1 MLALLSFRPFRRISY
16 ECFLRSHQ
24 ALALVGVY
32 GIFKHI
38 PDKAILPRLYIYI
51 ALGVLGCTSCS
62 SLAVL
67 LFRNGLFSGNGCP
80 RAKITSHKNRTET
93 EKDDST
99 PKLTPIK
106 VSLYLPRPVTVIAGQ
121 YINLWLPS
129 VSMWSWAQTHP
140 FTVTSWSRGKQNI
153 LELVVEPRQGLTKS
167 LAHRAHLMG
176 LGGLQ
181 CMALYSGPHGITE
194 SVDNYESVLCVA
206 SGPGIAAVIPYVKKL
221 IHSYNTC
228 TSHVRRVHLVWQVES
243 LHEFW
248 LYWQKIPRTNGIGVA
263 ISMQELLNDMLTDD
277 VLDDG
282 YVRLSHPLLIA
293 KNWI

>member
-1 MLALLSFRPFRRISY
+1 M
-16 ECFLRSHQ
+16 
-24 ALALVGVY
+24 
-32 GIFKHI
+32 
-38 PDKAILPRLYIYI
+38 
-51 ALGVLGCTSCS
+51 
-62 SLAVL
+62 
-67 LFRNGLFSGNGCP
+67 
-80 RAKITSHKNRTET
+80 
-93 EKDDST
+93 
-99 PKLTPIK
+99 
-106 VSLYLPRPVTVIAGQ
+106 AGQ

-206 SGPGIAAVIPYVKKL
+206 SGPGIATIIPYVKKL

-243 LHEFW
+243 LREFW